1 MSRLKRRP
9 LGFTLIELLVVI
21 AIIAILIALLLP
33 AVQQAREAA
42 RRTQCRN
49 NLKQIGLA
57 FHNYHDNHNILPYTT
72 PWWGPT
78 TATMGTNRG
87 WAWSSLILPYIDQA
101 PAYNLINFN
110 DYVPT
115 PAMQAAVLKNPI
127 PLATCPSD
135 TVASV
140 RPYGVSTQAWYVA
153 AVASSSYVTSAGPF
167 NVGDP
172 GPGNGAALS
181 AGQQRARDAA
191 KGLFNYE
198 FLSVRFRDITDGMS
212 NCVMAGEIMN
222 RPACQPQNAG
232 GMRDWNGIWYG
243 SWFAGQANPNGNN
256 VLSFQRASERAV
268 NVPFTGGDG
277 PQRQGYHSNH
287 EGGVHFLM
295 ADGAVRFVSENIE
308 HTATTYIAYTAN
320 PPARLGL
327 YQRIACRN
335 CGEVRGDF

>member
-1 MSRLKRRP
+1 MSQPNRRP
-9 LGFTLIELLVVI
+9 FGFTLIELLVVI

-49 NLKQIGLA
+49 NLKQLGLA
-57 FHNYHDNHNILPYTT
+57 FHNYHDTHNILPYST

-78 TATMGTNRG
+78 GTMGTNRG

-101 PAYNLINFN
+101 PAYNQINFN

-135 TVASV
+135 VAPTV
-140 RPYGVSTQAWYVA
+140 RPYGVSTQPWYVP
-153 AVASSSYVTSAGPF
+153 AVAASSYVTCAGPF

-172 GPGNGAALS
+172 GPGNGTALTAA
-181 AGQQRARDAA
+181 QQNARNAA

-198 FLSVRFRDITDGMS
+198 FLSVRFRDVTDGMS
-212 NCVMAGEIMN
+212 NTIMMGEIQY
-222 RPACQPQNAG
+222 REALTPQLAG

-243 SWFAGQANPNGNN
+243 SWFAGGPNPNGNN
-256 VLSFQRASERAV
+256 VLSFQRALERAV
-268 NVPFTGGDG
+268 NVPLTGGDG
-277 PQRQGYHSNH
+277 PQRQGFHSFH

-308 HTATTYIAYTAN
+308 HTATTYAAYSAT
-320 PPARLGL
+320 PPANLGL
-327 YQRIACRN
+327 YQRLGCRN
-335 CGEVRGDF
+335 CGLTRGEF